1 VHVHLCALG
10 SVVVVM
16 ADAVVTSVLGGL
28 KSLQSSDALLG
39 FASSLE
45 SMTMTVRDA
54 MIESW
59 GITDHLDDDEAEEDS
74 AAAASVG
81 DEDDDGR
88 LMESDTDHTETEH
101 NDRSVQSD
109 CDEG

>member
-1 VHVHLCALG
+1 
-10 SVVVVM
+10 
-16 ADAVVTSVLGGL
+16 
-28 KSLQSSDALLG
+28 LG

-59 GITDHLDDDEAEEDS
+59 GITDELDEEDREMEEDLT
-74 AAAASVG
+74 AAAE
-81 DEDDDGR
+81 DEDGR
-88 LMESDTDHTETEH
+88 QMESDTDHTETEH
-101 NDRSVQSD
+101 NEQSLQSD